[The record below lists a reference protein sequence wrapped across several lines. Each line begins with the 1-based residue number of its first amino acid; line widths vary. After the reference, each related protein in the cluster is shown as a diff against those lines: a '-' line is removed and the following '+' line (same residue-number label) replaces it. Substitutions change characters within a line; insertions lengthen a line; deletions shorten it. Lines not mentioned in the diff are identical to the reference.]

1 MDAMSEDQGF
11 VVWGLVTAAAL
22 IVTFLLAWRTRR
34 FLSRAARA
42 SGRISHVSVETKH
55 WKGHGADHPAE
66 TTMYYTP
73 HVEFSSEDGSL
84 LSFPGS
90 PLAGS
95 SLYKQGDV
103 VAVVYDRTQP
113 RTTAQIDGPNVWLHV
128 GLSGLATLVLFL
140 ITVAGKACS

>member
-1 MDAMSEDQGF
+1 MSEDQGF

-34 FLSRAARA
+34 FLARAARV

-55 WKGHGADHPAE
+55 WKGHGSDHPAE

-73 HVEFSSEDGSL
+73 HVEFPLDDGSL

-90 PLAGS
+90 PHAES

-103 VAVVYDRTQP
+103 VGVVYDRAQP
-113 RTTAQIDGPNVWLHV
+113 GTTAQIDGPNVWLSV
-128 GLSGLATLVLFL
+128 VLSGLATLVLFL
-140 ITVAGKACS
+140 ITFAGKACS

>member
-1 MDAMSEDQGF
+1 MGAMGIDHAF
-11 VVWGLVTAAAL
+11 VVWGLLTAAGL
-22 IVTFLLAWRTRR
+22 TVTSLLVWRTRR

-42 SGRISHVSVETKH
+42 SGRVSRVNVETRH
-55 WKGHGADHPAE
+55 WKGHGSDHPAE

-73 HVEFSSEDGSL
+73 HVEFSLEDGSL

-103 VAVVYDRTQP
+103 VAVVYDRAKP
-113 RTTAQIDGPNVWLHV
+113 RTTAQIEGPNVWLPV

-140 ITVAGKACS
+140 FTIAGKGCS